1 MSEIFQQLQLTK
13 VDTSHPAVYF
23 YGSPRDEFYNSNDV
37 TEGSVNQFFD
47 TPIYIDTQNRL
58 RNSSSLQLESRQPKS
73 FDPIP
78 PEVAT
83 IGISV
88 KPRQDDV
95 TERTFVEP
103 DHYDVINGIVVQP
116 RHDDVI
122 NGIDVE
128 PSYYDVTEMIVVEP
142 RLDEV
147 TNGVVVSQHEDVIDG
162 DVVPRLDRMDDFQPN
177 GGLVNV
183 NETLLRAVG
192 LIQTQ
197 VWAYGCC
204 CCS

>member
-1 MSEIFQQLQLTK
+1 M
-13 VDTSHPAVYF
+13 DTSHPAVYF

-78 PEVAT
+78 PDVVT
-83 IGISV
+83 VGISV

-103 DHYDVINGIVVQP
+103 DHYDVINGIVVEP

-142 RLDEV
+142 RHD
-147 TNGVVVSQHEDVIDG
+147 DVIDG
-162 DVVPRLDRMDDFQPN
+162 VVEHQHKDVIDGVVVPLHDDVFDGDIEPRLDRMDDFQPN

-192 LIQTQ
+192 LVQTQ
-197 VWAYGCC
+197 VMAQGCFCC
-204 CCS
+204 C